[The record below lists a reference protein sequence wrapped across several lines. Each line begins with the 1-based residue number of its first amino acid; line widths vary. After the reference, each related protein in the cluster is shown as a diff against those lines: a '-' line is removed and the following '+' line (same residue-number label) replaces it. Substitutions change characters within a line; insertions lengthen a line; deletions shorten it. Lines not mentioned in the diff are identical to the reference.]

1 MAAIKPNFLIAGA
14 SKAGTTSLHEYLAQ
28 HPDIFM
34 STFKEPNYFVPGYG
48 YEKWEDYLALFRG
61 ARNQKAIGESSTGYL
76 YCDESPPW
84 IKSTLDP
91 VKIIL
96 MLRNPARRAASLYW
110 WMVREGYEDAPNFA
124 EALERE
130 PSRARDPE
138 FRANCPQF
146 FPDYLY
152 YTTGLYREQV
162 ERFLETFGPDG
173 VQIYL
178 FEEFAAD
185 PHATCREIFGF
196 LGVDPDFE
204 PAIAIHNEGRLPA
217 SPRLQFWLRNRA
229 PRYFRFLPAR
239 FRRAIVD
246 PLMTLN
252 TRRGST
258 PQRDLESEHRLL
270 ERYRADIRK
279 LEQLLGRDLSIWLH
293 EQTVAAPASDYVSLH

>member
-34 STFKEPNYFVPGYG
+34 SSFKEPNYFVPGYG

-96 MLRNPARRAASLYW
+96 MLRNPAPALLTSTSRPPS
-110 WMVREGYEDAPNFA
+110 FA
-124 EALERE
+124 NALERE
-130 PSRARDPE
+130 SSRARDPE

-152 YTTGLYREQV
+152 YATGLYSEQV
-162 ERFLETFGPDG
+162 ERFLETFGPDS
-173 VQIYL
+173 VRIYL

-185 PHATCREIFGF
+185 PRATCHEIFEF

-204 PAIAIHNEGRLPA
+204 PTIAIHNEGRLPA
-217 SPRLQFWLRNRA
+217 SPRLQFWLRSRA
-229 PRYFRFLPAR
+229 PRYLRFLPAR

-246 PLMTLN
+246 RSMTLN

-258 PQRDLESEHRLL
+258 PQRDLESEQQLL